1 MKKVIW
7 GFVAVI
13 LLSGCQVTMHSFIK
27 NETDRNINLVVN
39 DVNVP
44 FNKLDRLYRTQM
56 RPGEVCKLTSYS
68 PKYFQI
74 ENLPIAFSKLGS
86 VDSLY
91 RVKDVEGALYV
102 EVAMPSKSLL
112 EEDNFGSGLSC
123 YLGPW
128 HPSSLSR

>member
-1 MKKVIW
+1 MKKVL
-7 GFVAVI
+7 FSFMAVM
-13 LLSGCQVTMHSFIK
+13 LLSGCQVAMHSFVK
-27 NETDRNINLVVN
+27 NETNGYINLTVN
-39 DVNVP
+39 DVNIP

-86 VDSLY
+86 VDNLY

-102 EVAMPSKSLL
+102 EIAMPGKSLL
-112 EEDNFGSGLSC
+112 EEENFGSGLSC